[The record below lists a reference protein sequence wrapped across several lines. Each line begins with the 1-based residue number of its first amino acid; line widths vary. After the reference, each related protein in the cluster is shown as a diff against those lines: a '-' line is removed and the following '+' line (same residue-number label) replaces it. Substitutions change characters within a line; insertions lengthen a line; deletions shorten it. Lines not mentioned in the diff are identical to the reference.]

1 MDKRIVHQV
10 FEQVAARFPENIAVE
25 HAGCSLGY
33 AQLNKQ
39 ADVLAQTLRTNGIGH
54 QTLVGILMPTGLEYL
69 VSILGIAKAGCIF
82 VPLTVDFPKQRL
94 TTLLDHTRP
103 KVILTDLNNSNLL
116 KELCI
121 AGSFPC
127 MLALVLALDMCH
139 DMTESF
145 SEDCPS
151 GPDDGLYIMHTSGST
166 GAPKA
171 ILGCHKGLSHFV
183 HWEIQEFG
191 LDQDLRVSL
200 LAPPTFDVS
209 LRDIFVPLMAGG
221 TICIPDPETR
231 LHSSLLL
238 NWLDLAK
245 ISLIHCTP
253 SVFRLLI
260 SELEMRSTGNSI
272 LHPSFLSALQRI
284 LLAGEPLYGED
295 INRWQSVMGNRVEL
309 VNLYGPTETTL
320 AKLYH
325 RIAFQP
331 YDREQII
338 PLGLPIS
345 NTAVLILKD
354 NRLCHIGEK
363 GDIHIK
369 TPFRTKGYYLDPELT
384 AQRFIQNPLNP
395 DAADIIYCT
404 GDQGRYRPDRSVE
417 FLGREDGQI
426 KRHGIRVE
434 ILEIEQAL
442 RSHEAVAES
451 LIIVSAGHGDN
462 PAQISYSQILA
473 YFTEKT
479 PVSSADLR
487 VHLQRLLPD
496 YMIPDFFIPLKAFPR
511 NPHGKTD
518 RSALPLPALRHC
530 LSLPE
535 TDTEI
540 KLAAIWQ
547 DVLGAPVVGKT
558 DSFFDVGGNSL
569 NAMRILARIYHEMD
583 REITLKEFFSHPRLQ
598 DMASLLDSSPEMGYA
613 PIDTAHD
620 QLDQETKISSIW
632 PLSPAQH
639 RLWVLHQMKDSEAAY
654 NIPVAYECRGP
665 FDSVLWRQGLEAMI
679 QRHGSFRTC
688 FIFQGN
694 QPYQQIRP
702 LPPAGEGWEGGI
714 SKYIDLSAT
723 PDPLAVCRDQVQL
736 LAGTPFDLTQAPLLR
751 AVVYKIGFE
760 HHVLA
765 LVVHHIVSD
774 AWSMD
779 ILAREMAVLADALVP
794 AKRAYAA
801 YGEMPECRN
810 GDISAYLHID
820 ISHSKLPPLPCQ
832 YTDYTLWQKRL
843 LDSPKAKAHRNY
855 WHQQL
860 AGDLPALDLATDFIR
875 PAVQTFT
882 GSATHF
888 VLDEMMTEKLS
899 DLGRNHQASLFMVI
913 QSLIKIL
920 LFRYTGQTDICIGAP
935 VSGRTHPDVSGLI
948 GCFIN
953 MLVLRDEI
961 QPHQSASSFLDQIR
975 HTTMEALE
983 HQDYPFDQ
991 LVAELVLER
1000 DISRSPLVDVG
1011 LTLYEADPVVI
1022 EAVST
1027 LHGTGSPL
1035 HGAGK
1040 SLKLNPFAFEWP
1052 ISKLD
1057 LIFTFRPVGKQLQG
1071 EIRFRTD
1078 LFQPQTIHRMVEH
1091 LKMLVSSVSEN
1102 PETPIGA
1109 LTMLP
1114 DDEKMLVC
1122 SDFVSGGRGESCIRP
1137 IEGHVR
1143 PIEGRIQ
1150 DSPLHIP
1157 LPAPCTLPPL
1167 LITAQIDQLARQ
1179 TPDQIAVACQ
1189 NSLLSYWELN
1199 QASDAL
1205 ARYLSSLG
1213 VGAEAPV
1220 AVLLNR
1226 SPSWVMAMIGILKAG
1241 GVYLPIDPQYPESRI
1256 QFMLRD
1262 SECRFLLTEN
1272 TFWEL
1277 STAFDHL
1284 QRINLNEIFKLDD
1297 GITDDKGQRTEDRR
1311 QMFFP
1316 SSVICNLSSDLWP
1329 LPDVTPSQI
1338 AYMIYTSGSTGTP
1351 KGVMVPHRGP
1361 VNMAMDQIH
1370 RFGILGTDRLLQF
1383 ASPGFDASL
1392 YEMYLAFFS
1401 GATLVIA
1408 PPTEIQ
1414 DPDRFLRYLDVQ
1426 HVTLATLP
1434 PVYLGTLKRALP
1446 DCMRTV
1452 ITAGEAA
1459 VASDAMYYG
1468 SRIQYINAYGP
1479 TETSVCAAC
1488 HRVTANDSYPQGI
1501 PIGKPLCGISIFI
1514 LDARLEPV
1522 PIGIPGEICIS
1533 GIGLARGYHNRPELT
1548 EQVFAPHPFLKT
1560 DQEPETRLYRSGD
1573 IGKWLPDGNILFL
1586 GRRDEQVKI
1595 RGHRIELL
1603 EIALTL
1609 RGQPGI
1615 RDAVVFVHPV
1625 LNPAGLELLAYYIPQ
1640 SAVKSATMEV
1650 EAGPLACSDSV
1661 ASTLSESVLKQAL
1674 SRQLPAYM
1682 VPSHIISVESFPLTA
1697 NGKIDRQALP
1707 DPWQEIGSN
1716 AVQVPP
1722 EGTTGI
1728 LIHIWRQVLGRD
1740 HIELNDNFFALGGD
1754 SIKAI
1759 QVSARLHERH
1769 LHLQVADIYRFPSIG
1784 ELVGLIQAASSDINA
1799 EPAWGQ
1805 TLLTPIQSW
1814 FFDTFSDHS
1823 HHFNQAVL
1831 LEPAIPLKL
1840 PALKAALQSLLDHH
1854 DALRSWFS
1862 QGAGGWIQTY
1872 EPPGMEI
1879 DIITEDW
1886 SLLSDA
1892 ANTITDRF
1900 RIHTAKMQASFDL
1913 TRPPLLRVVW
1923 YKLPDGERLLI
1934 VIHHL
1939 VVDTVSWSI
1948 LLEDMD
1954 ASYQAV
1960 IREQSVVLPAKTD
1973 GFQKWAERL
1982 QILALDPNLLAEIP
1996 FWRRQIAALAET
2008 KIGGRQRAAIVSIG
2022 DKKTNPSTLDRP
2034 SSFRYTYQNV
2044 RTLRFQLSDYQTNA
2058 MLIQGQHIYRA
2069 TAQELLLACL
2079 VTAFYNWDGR
2089 LRLSLAMEHH
2099 GREGSITGADPLRT
2113 VGWFTSL
2120 FPVTLNAEPDLDTG
2134 SQIRSV
2140 QRSLSE
2146 LPGRGIGYGVLRYM
2160 GEERLRADLN
2170 TEHWPSVS
2178 FNYLGQLGLTAQ
2190 QSFFRVVSEP
2200 VGPLVAPDAFR
2211 LHDLDIQAWIHQD
2224 ALHASIYFH
2233 PDQIPTDRVQ
2243 NLLALYQKALM
2254 AQILDGALG
2263 VEATSMAQCRDK
2275 SPSLLSEDL
2284 RFCGLSDADLEKAMG
2299 DD

>member
-10 FEQVAARFPENIAVE
+10 FEHFAARFPENIAVE
-25 HAGCSLGY
+25 HAGHSLSY

-69 VSILGIAKAGCIF
+69 ISILGIAKAGCIF

-191 LDQDLRVSL
+191 LDQNLRVSL

-384 AQRFIQNPLNP
+384 AQCFIQNPLNP

-451 LIIVSAGHGDN
+451 LIIVSAGHSDN

-511 NPHGKTD
+511 NSHGKTD

-547 DVLGAPVVGKT
+547 DVLSAPVVGKT

-620 QLDQETKISSIW
+620 QLDQNIQISSIW
-632 PLSPAQH
+632 PLSTAQH
-639 RLWVLHQMKDSEAAY
+639 RLWVLHQMKDGEAAY
-654 NIPVAYECRGP
+654 NIPIAYECRGP
-665 FDSVLWRQGLEAMI
+665 FDFALWRQALETMI
-679 QRHGSFRTC
+679 QRHGSFRTS
-688 FIFQGN
+688 FIFQDN
-694 QPYQQIRP
+694 QPCQQIRP
-702 LPPAGEGWEGGI
+702 LPPAEGSWEVGI

-736 LAGTPFDLTQAPLLR
+736 LAGTPFDLSQAPLLR

-794 AKRAYAA
+794 ATRAYAA
-801 YGEMPECRN
+801 NAAYTANAGMPECWN
-810 GDISAYLHID
+810 SDISAYRHID
-820 ISHSKLPPLPCQ
+820 ILHSKLPPLPCQ

-843 LDSPKAKAHRNY
+843 IDSPKAKAHRNY

-888 VLDEMMTEKLS
+888 FLDEMMTEKLS

-961 QPHQSASSFLDQIR
+961 RPDQSASSFLDQIR

-1040 SLKLNPFAFEWP
+1040 SLKLTPFAFEWP

-1057 LIFTFRPVGKQLQG
+1057 LIFTFRPVGKQLDG

-1091 LKMLVSSVSEN
+1091 LKMLVRSVSEN
-1102 PETPIGA
+1102 PATPIGA

-1122 SDFVSGGRGESCIRP
+1122 SDFASGGRGESCIRP
-1137 IEGHVR
+1137 IEGHVH

-1150 DSPLHIP
+1150 DSPLRIP
-1157 LPAPCTLPPL
+1157 ISAPCTLPPL
-1167 LITAQIDQLARQ
+1167 LITAKIDQLARQ
-1179 TPDQIAVACQ
+1179 TPDQIAVACG
-1189 NSLLSYWELN
+1189 NSLLSYRELN
-1199 QASDAL
+1199 QTSDAL

-1213 VGAEAPV
+1213 VGAETPV

-1226 SPSWVMAMIGILKAG
+1226 SPSWVMAMIGIMKAG

-1262 SECRFLLTEN
+1262 SKCRFLLTEN

-1277 STAFDHL
+1277 SAAFDHL
-1284 QRINLNEIFKLDD
+1284 QRIDLNEIFKLD
-1297 GITDDKGQRTEDRR
+1297 
-1311 QMFFP
+1311 
-1316 SSVICNLSSDLWP
+1316 LSSDLWP
-1329 LPDVTPSQI
+1329 LPDVTPGQI

-1361 VNMAMDQIH
+1361 VNMALDQIH
-1370 RFGILGTDRLLQF
+1370 RFGILGTDRVLQF

-1414 DPDRFLRYLDVQ
+1414 DPDRFLKYLDAQ

-1446 DCMRTV
+1446 DCVRTV

-1488 HRVTANDSYPQGI
+1488 HRVTANNSYPQGI
-1501 PIGKPLCGISIFI
+1501 PIGKPLCGIQIFI
-1514 LDARLEPV
+1514 LDAKLEPV

-1560 DQEPETRLYRSGD
+1560 DLEPEKRLYRSGD

-1595 RGHRIELL
+1595 RGHRIELQ
-1603 EIALTL
+1603 EIAMTL

-1640 SAVKSATMEV
+1640 SAGKIAKMEV
-1650 EAGPLACSDSV
+1650 EAGQLACPDSV

-1707 DPWQEIGSN
+1707 DPWRETGSK
-1716 AVQVPP
+1716 AVQATS

-1728 LIHIWRQVLGRD
+1728 LIQIWRQVLGRD

-1805 TLLTPIQSW
+1805 TRLTPIQSW

-1831 LEPAIPLKL
+1831 LEPTIPLKL

-1854 DALRSWFS
+1854 DVLRSWFS
-1862 QGAGGWIQTY
+1862 QGAGGWFQTY

-1892 ANTITDRF
+1892 ANPITDRF

-1948 LLEDMD
+1948 LLEDLDM
-1954 ASYQAV
+1954 SYQAV

-1973 GFQKWAERL
+1973 GFKKWAERL
-1982 QILALDPNLLAEIP
+1982 QILASDPSFLAEIP

-2008 KIGGRQRAAIVSIG
+2008 KIGSRHGAAIVLRG
-2022 DKKTNPSTLDRP
+2022 DKKTNLSTLDRP

-2044 RTLRFQLSDYQTNA
+2044 RTLRFQLSDYQTNV
-2058 MLIQGQHIYRA
+2058 LLSRGQHIYRA
-2069 TAQELLLACL
+2069 TAQELLLAGL
-2079 VTAFYNWDGR
+2079 ATAFYNWDGR

-2120 FPVTLNAEPDLDTG
+2120 FPMMLTAEPDLDPG
-2134 SQIRSV
+2134 SQVRSV

-2146 LPGRGIGYGVLRYM
+2146 LPGRGIGYGVLRYL

-2233 PDQIPTDRVQ
+2233 PDQIPTDSVQ

-2263 VEATSMAQCRDK
+2263 LEATSTAKSRDQ

-2299 DD
+2299 DN